1 MTQAFKFMGAIYKY
15 LKLRPDKTKT
25 LLTTTKN
32 RHLRFGEKF
41 PASALIWR
49 LSWLLYALPS
59 LYFDILRRGIW

>member
-41 PASALIWR
+41 PASALI
-49 LSWLLYALPS
+49 
-59 LYFDILRRGIW
+59 